1 MDICPAF
8 PTHSQTAELMQ
19 PRERA
24 LDNPARGTEAAAV
37 CCIALRQQWSNLPF
51 SKPLAMGLR
60 IVTPVTLHSDRAMA
74 GSATFSLHGRNSVY
88 QALKLCNI
96 VNIGSSQA
104 QRQRNPLRIGN
115 HMVFTAIFRTIRGI
129 GARLCPP
136 KTARI
141 EALSTTAHDQS
152 IPSPAPSWFSST
164 RQMCSQI
171 PACCHS
177 RKRRQQVMPEPH
189 PSSLGSISQGIPER
203 STKIIPVNTARFPTR
218 GRPPL
223 GLGDSCGKDGA
234 IISHKSSLNKGFGM
248 CISSTWKCQLFY
260 LFSYPLS
267 RFC

>member
-37 CCIALRQQWSNLPF
+37 RCIALRQQWSNLPF
-51 SKPLAMGLR
+51 SKPLTMWLR
-60 IVTPVTLHSDRAMA
+60 IVTPVTLYCDRTMA
-74 GSATFSLHGRNSVY
+74 RSATFSLHGWNSVY
-88 QALKLCNI
+88 QELKLRDI
-96 VNIGSSQA
+96 VNIGSGQA
-104 QRQRNPLRIGN
+104 QRQRNPLRSGN

-129 GARLCPP
+129 GARLRPP

-141 EALSTTAHDQS
+141 EALSTTARDQS
-152 IPSPAPSWFSST
+152 IPSPAPSWFSNM

-177 RKRRQQVMPEPH
+177 RKRRQQVIPEPH

-203 STKIIPVNTARFPTR
+203 STKIIPVSAARFATR
-218 GRPPL
+218 ARPPW
-223 GLGDSCGKDGA
+223 GLGDSWGKYGA
-234 IISHKSSLNKGFGM
+234 IISHKSSLNKGFAM
-248 CISSTWKCQLFY
+248 SISSTWKCQLSY